1 MAARNPELLAGYKIT
16 HVVSI
21 LQDHPSTGPHHLTI
35 SLDDSHFENLLVHLP
50 RVCDFIDEAV
60 AGGGAV
66 FVHCQ
71 MGISRS
77 ASCVIA
83 YSEHRL
89 IKRSGSSILPNCVKG
104 TTNAC

>member
-1 MAARNPELLAGYKIT
+1 MNTQKNSSLVAAKNPNLLTVYKVT
-16 HVVSI
+16 HIVSI
-21 LQDHPSTGPHHLTI
+21 LQHYPSTGPHHLAI
-35 SLDDSHFENLLVHLP
+35 LLDDSHFENLLIHFS

-83 YSEHRL
+83 YGEHWL
-89 IKRSGSSILPNCVKG
+89 STFWIVLL
-104 TTNAC
+104 

>member
-1 MAARNPELLAGYKIT
+1 MNPELLAGYKIT

-21 LQDHPSTGPHHLTI
+21 LQHHPSTGPHHLTI
-35 SLDDSHFENLLVHLP
+35 SLDDSHHENLLVHLP

-83 YSEHRL
+83 YGEHRL
-89 IKRSGSSILPNCVKG
+89 IQRSRPSYSRFV
-104 TTNAC
+104 

>member
-1 MAARNPELLAGYKIT
+1 MNPEFLAGYKIT
-16 HVVSI
+16 HIVSI

-35 SLDDSHFENLLVHLP
+35 SLDDSHFENLLIHFP

-60 AGGGAV
+60 AGGGVV

-83 YSEHRL
+83 YGEHPV
-89 IKRSGSSILPNCVKG
+89 SSAFRPDLGFLCRG
-104 TTNAC
+104 TMNSC